1 VSTGTHTLG
10 IQKVADGHW
19 VGTVGDVRCLED
31 LLHVG
36 LGLDAH
42 VFLAKRGGLL
52 LNVGMLLS
60 RLSER
65 VSSPD
70 ASDATTASMAYQL
83 LRQRHL
89 LQRHAVHTSSGA
101 ADRGREDHRR
111 LHVGG
116 LLGELD
122 G

>member
-1 VSTGTHTLG
+1 MG
-10 IQKVADGHW
+10 A
-19 VGTVGDVRCLED
+19 VGDVRCLED
-31 LLHVG
+31 LLHMG

-42 VFLAKRGGLL
+42 VLLAKRGGLL
-52 LNVGMLLS
+52 LDVGMLLS
-60 RLSER
+60 GSSER
-65 VSSPD
+65 ASSLD

-89 LQRHAVHTSSGA
+89 LQWHAVHTSGGA

-116 LLGELD
+116 
-122 G
+122 